1 MKQKIEMV
9 LTIILTGLSFIAFV
23 YVIIAVTITQG
34 VYRYHEVELNI
45 SEYGYAYA
53 VVVDGESYWE
63 KEVEDSV
70 YIILIWNSVD
80 TEKVNIYRI
89 EDKTFNTLKL
99 LYKNEVIYRI
109 DDKYYFK
116 KKIFFE

>member
-23 YVIIAVTITQG
+23 YVVIAMTITQG
-34 VYRYHEVELNI
+34 VYRYHEVELYV

-70 YIILIWNSVD
+70 YDVLMWNSVD
-80 TEKVNIYRI
+80 TEKVN
-89 EDKTFNTLKL
+89 
-99 LYKNEVIYRI
+99 VYRI
-109 DDKYYFK
+109 DDKTFNALKLLHRNMPIYRIDEKYYFK
-116 KKIFFE
+116 NNILF

>member
-9 LTIILTGLSFIAFV
+9 LNIILVLLSFIAFI
-23 YVIIAVTITQG
+23 YVVIAMTITQG
-34 VYRYHEVELNI
+34 VYRYYEVELNI

-53 VVVDGESYWE
+53 IVVDGESYWE

-70 YIILIWNSVD
+70 YIILIWNSID
-80 TEKVNIYRI
+80 TEEVNIYKI

-99 LYKNEVIYRI
+99 LHRNMPIYRI

-116 KKIFFE
+116 KIILF

>member
-9 LTIILTGLSFIAFV
+9 LNIILVLLSFIAFI
-23 YVIIAVTITQG
+23 YVVIAMTITQG
-34 VYRYHEVELNI
+34 VYRYYEVELNI

-53 VVVDGESYWE
+53 IVVDGEGYWE

-70 YIILIWNSVD
+70 YIILIWNSID
-80 TEKVNIYRI
+80 TEEVNIYKI

-99 LYKNEVIYRI
+99 LHRNMPIYRI

-116 KKIFFE
+116 KIILF

>member
-9 LTIILTGLSFIAFV
+9 LNIILVLLSFIAFI
-23 YVIIAVTITQG
+23 YIIIAIAITQG
-34 VYRYHEVELNI
+34 IYRYHEVELYV

-70 YIILIWNSVD
+70 YDILMWNSVD
-80 TEKVNIYRI
+80 TEKVNVYRI
-89 EDKTFNTLKL
+89 DDKTFNTLKL
-99 LYKNEVIYRI
+99 LHRNMPIYRI

-116 KKIFFE
+116 KIILF